1 MREPVDQLKWLPGY
15 GFYGFYV
22 FYRYLK
28 YILEDEGNGIGKAR
42 R

>member
-1 MREPVDQLKWLPGY
+1 MREPVDQLKWLPG
-15 GFYGFYV
+15 YGFYV